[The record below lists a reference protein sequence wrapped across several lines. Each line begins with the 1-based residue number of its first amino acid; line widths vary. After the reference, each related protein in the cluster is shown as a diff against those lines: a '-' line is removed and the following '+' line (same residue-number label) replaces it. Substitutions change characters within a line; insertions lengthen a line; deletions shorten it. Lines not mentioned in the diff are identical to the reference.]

1 MESSSGLGAKVAIPR
16 LKQPDQQTV
25 LQKPPRIRSE
35 KVEKACNRCRKRS
48 TYNIDSILATA
59 PTSYFVPRCIN
70 CTKYDKDCIYHLS
83 RRDRLREATHKSEV
97 LSTLLEDI
105 RGALDDEH
113 TKRVDDALKVF
124 ENDMPSPSLSV
135 RTNSWNKQ
143 SRTSSSNETD
153 CDRQEFDEAHV
164 SSSVSSNEDLDFLEE
179 DVLEDLGSIQMGFM
193 GRNSQ
198 IQWMRTLQR
207 KLDQSGGGPSDMP
220 YAAPR
225 GSEGASSKRS
235 DAPYE
240 RRKQLAGAGPLS
252 GYYFYLDNTD
262 INIDIDDPDVV
273 PPVEIA
279 IKLFE
284 SYQVAA
290 HDPFRI
296 LDSSFEEKLQTY
308 YRVSQR
314 GGTMNVC
321 VKWKAIL
328 NLVFAIGARFS
339 HLVGCDRRAD
349 GRDHHV
355 YMSRA
360 VHFLGLNQTTTL
372 ICAPDISL
380 IRATGLLSF
389 YYLATG
395 YVSRAWYMIGTSIR
409 YAQAAGLHLRNED
422 PSVPTSRKNAL
433 AQLWWA
439 LHSIECVLTSVTG
452 RPRVIARKDCT
463 VPLPTT
469 MKERCSP
476 KSSSPPEGSTPR
488 SNFIPPALSSVQSQV
503 QRSSNSIETA
513 TNPDSFLNAY
523 VGLDLIQHKVLSN
536 LYSARPAFHS
546 WKCMQKEIS
555 SLTTELNEWALQA
568 LPHGSFNTASIA
580 EPSLGRE
587 QAMLHLCYLSV
598 KIYITRPCL
607 CRRDLRPKGQSEES
621 AEFNWRTAEA
631 CVQAA
636 LDLALLLPESL
647 NPDGSTRKDRG
658 GRVYISAI
666 TVLLLELA
674 QGAIHWPKDP
684 SNIATCVEKL
694 TRWLKAMES
703 NDVVSER
710 AYNIVCKMLGK
721 HEQSREDVATGQWAA
736 EMAEQPYN
744 EPTAA
749 SYMVSQSFND
759 LDLQYLRETP
769 DDISFSDNYYSQANS
784 GNFGL
789 NEPPADFLFG
799 QAQLRLIFGN
809 HFMTN
814 FDQGT
819 DYYGLDGYIQ
829 HGQQPPQ

>member
-1 MESSSGLGAKVAIPR
+1 
-16 LKQPDQQTV
+16 
-25 LQKPPRIRSE
+25 
-35 KVEKACNRCRKRS
+35 
-48 TYNIDSILATA
+48 
-59 PTSYFVPRCIN
+59 
-70 CTKYDKDCIYHLS
+70 
-83 RRDRLREATHKSEV
+83 
-97 LSTLLEDI
+97 
-105 RGALDDEH
+105 
-113 TKRVDDALKVF
+113 
-124 ENDMPSPSLSV
+124 
-135 RTNSWNKQ
+135 
-143 SRTSSSNETD
+143 
-153 CDRQEFDEAHV
+153 
-164 SSSVSSNEDLDFLEE
+164 
-179 DVLEDLGSIQMGFM
+179 
-193 GRNSQ
+193 
-198 IQWMRTLQR
+198 
-207 KLDQSGGGPSDMP
+207 MP

-225 GSEGASSKRS
+225 DSEGAPFKRS

-240 RRKQLAGAGPLS
+240 RQKQSAGAGPLS
-252 GYYFYLDNTD
+252 DCYFYPDNTD

-279 IKLFE
+279 KKLFE
-284 SYQVAA
+284 SYQVAV

-296 LDSSFEEKLQTY
+296 LDSSFEEQLQTY

-314 GGTMNVC
+314 GGTINVC

-339 HLVGCDRRAD
+339 HLVGDDWRAD
-349 GRDHHV
+349 GGDHHI

-389 YYLATG
+389 YHLTIG
-395 YVSRAWYMIGTSIR
+395 YVNRAWYVIGMSIR

-452 RPRVIARKDCT
+452 RPRAIAIKDCT
-463 VPLPTT
+463 VPLPTIMT
-469 MKERCSP
+469 ERCSP
-476 KSSSPPEGSTPR
+476 RSSSPPEGSTPR
-488 SNFIPPALSSVQSQV
+488 SNPIPPAPSSTQSQV
-503 QRSSNSIETA
+503 RQSFNSIETV

-523 VGLDLIQHKVLSN
+523 VGLDLIQHKILSN
-536 LYSARPAFHS
+536 LYSAQPAIHS
-546 WKCMQKEIS
+546 WKRMQKEIS

-568 LPHGSFNTASIA
+568 LPHGSFSTASIA

-587 QAMLHLCYLSV
+587 QSVLHFCYLSA
-598 KIYITRPCL
+598 KICITRPCL
-607 CRRDLRPKGQSEES
+607 CRRDIRQKGQSEES
-621 AEFNWRTAEA
+621 VEFNWRTAEA

-636 LDLALLLPESL
+636 LDLALLLPEPLGPRWIYEKGPWWS
-647 NPDGSTRKDRG
+647 S
-658 GRVYISAI
+658 VHIIMQAI

-674 QGAIHWPKDP
+674 QGAIHWPTDP
-684 SNIATCVEKL
+684 SNIATCVGKL
-694 TRWLKAMES
+694 TRWLKAMKS

-749 SYMVSQSFND
+749 SYMASQPYDD
-759 LDLQYLRETP
+759 LDLQYLQETP
-769 DDISFSDNYYSQANS
+769 CLDTYFNDDYYSQANS
-784 GNFGL
+784 GSFDLNSLAWPF

-799 QAQLRLIFGN
+799 QAQLPLFFGN
-809 HFMTN
+809 HRMAN

-819 DYYGLDGYIQ
+819 EYYGLDSSTQ